1 MGVKEVLN
9 KQETTGHV
17 FLVRQGLFLRGY
29 NSGAL
34 MLEKLLGY
42 KAQRV
47 FLKVCNSEVCIAG
60 FPSQNLPRVLAAV
73 EKAGG
78 KIVMQNEQIV
88 EIEGLHYTCT
98 PEIIRQHPEKEQLSL
113 GATTTLP
120 GTSPMPRQQETTTV
134 EKIITRRVLEYNLS
148 VSTPMEAMLFLSALQ
163 KEFGGQMNK

>member
-9 KQETTGHV
+9 KQETTGHL

-47 FLKVCNSEVCIAG
+47 FLKVCAAEVCIAG
-60 FPSQNLPRVLAAV
+60 FPSQNLSRVLATV

-78 KIVMQNEQIV
+78 KIVMQNEQTV
-88 EIEGLHYTCT
+88 EIEGLDYPCT
-98 PEIIRQHPEKEQLSL
+98 PEIIRQYPEKEPLSPV
-113 GATTTLP
+113 ATTLP
-120 GTSPMPRQQETTTV
+120 GTSSVPRKQEVTTV
-134 EKIITRRVLEYNLS
+134 EKIITRRVLDYNLS
-148 VSTPMEAMLFLSALQ
+148 ASTPMEAMLFLSALQ